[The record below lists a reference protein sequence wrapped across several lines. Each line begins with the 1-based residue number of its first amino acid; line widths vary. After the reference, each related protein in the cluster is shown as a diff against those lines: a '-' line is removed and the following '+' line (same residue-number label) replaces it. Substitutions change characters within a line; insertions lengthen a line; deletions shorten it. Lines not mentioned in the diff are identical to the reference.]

1 MWKPHGGVSEYQSP
15 CLLSGTA
22 FSPKFWNIGGGG
34 GGLSEKNGWLGELK
48 EFLIFAWGAYY
59 VACQKRL
66 CRIRY
71 VSEGSVSNVNLGPLS
86 VVVKDKEHIGINGAF
101 FLPQGGGWWELFKF
115 FSASRFRKKSAGL
128 WFARGSQHPGW
139 CYEREWIMHELWWGD
154 WPCIFTKMRNSWYK
168 TIIFC
173 YWWWFLTKAAINNF
187 LLDFAFAIFWFY
199 ILQLWPFWTA
209 ALPEVTYEFVFVHS
223 SICPL
228 VSSQCKISEM
238 VHQCFLM
245 LSKALESHKVKNVA
259 KLDFWKKV
267 PMTQN
272 WGFGEFDKNR
282 IHS

>member
-1 MWKPHGGVSEYQSP
+1 MLLLKIRNILELTVLFFCLGVGAGGSFLSFSVPAGSGKKMLGYGLLGGVSTQ
-15 CLLSGTA
+15 A
-22 FSPKFWNIGGGG
+22 D
-34 GGLSEKNGWLGELK
+34 
-48 EFLIFAWGAYY
+48 AM
-59 VACQKRL
+59 
-66 CRIRY
+66 
-71 VSEGSVSNVNLGPLS
+71 
-86 VVVKDKEHIGINGAF
+86 
-101 FLPQGGGWWELFKF
+101 
-115 FSASRFRKKSAGL
+115 
-128 WFARGSQHPGW
+128 
-139 CYEREWIMHELWWGD
+139 REWIMYELWWGD

-282 IHS
+282 IYS